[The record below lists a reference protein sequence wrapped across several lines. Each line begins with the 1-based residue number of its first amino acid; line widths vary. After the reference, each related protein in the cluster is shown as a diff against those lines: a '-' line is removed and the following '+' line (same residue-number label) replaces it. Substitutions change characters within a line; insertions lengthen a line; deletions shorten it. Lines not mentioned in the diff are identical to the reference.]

1 MGRPPL
7 HALQGFVLAARVGN
21 LTRAAEASHLTVSA
35 LSHQIRQLEQGLGYR
50 LFERSA
56 RGVQLTEAGRDLLQ
70 QIGPALDQIEASL
83 RPSGRQPHVLS
94 ISLLPSMGNAWL
106 LPRLSSFVECCPE
119 IELSLRSEANLVDF
133 QREIGL
139 DAALRF
145 GPGQWP
151 GVEAL
156 HLFDDSLTPVISPAL
171 AQRLQLG
178 DKYELARLPLL
189 GDPAGR
195 WGDWFRRFETGPAP
209 KRFVASFT
217 DSESLQRAAAEG
229 LGVALGRMTLI
240 RPLLESGRLITL
252 SQQRLE
258 SEFAHYL
265 VWPGRSSQRA
275 AFLAFRDW
283 IAEQARHYRVQLQA
297 EDEARNAAEPRAA
310 E

>member
-1 MGRPPL
+1 MSRVPL

-21 LTRAAEASHLTVSA
+21 LTRAAEAAHLTVSA
-35 LSHQIRQLEQGLGYR
+35 LSHQIKLLEQRLGYR
-50 LFERSA
+50 LFERAA

-70 QIGPALDQIEASL
+70 RIGPPLDQIEASL

-106 LPRLSSFVECCPE
+106 LPRLSSFVECCPD

-133 QREIGL
+133 QREPAL
-139 DAALRF
+139 DAALRY

-151 GVEAL
+151 NVEAL
-156 HLFDDSLTPVISPAL
+156 HLFDDSLTPVISP
-171 AQRLQLG
+171 
-178 DKYELARLPLL
+178 ELAARLKLPAQPELAKLPLL

-195 WGDWFRRFETGPAP
+195 WGDWFRRFETAPAP

-240 RPLLESGRLITL
+240 RPLLEAGRLVRL
-252 SQQRLE
+252 SRHRLA

-265 VWPGRSSQRA
+265 VWPSRSSQRQ

-283 IAEQARHYRVQLQA
+283 IAEQALQYREQLGA
-297 EDEARNAAEPRAA
+297 ESIDLR
-310 E
+310 